1 LPKPVLLS
9 SVSPDAGGDTL
20 PLTLA
25 RLTDEFLQV
34 ADLLIDADPS
44 DVDGLAQVQHRLDR
58 SAAAI
63 EGKAGAIA
71 ALIREFE
78 ARANAAQSEADR
90 IAAHAK
96 TAKAHAAWLREYLLQ
111 NLLALGVDRIQTTV
125 AVIAIREGPPA
136 AEVLDE
142 KELPDA
148 FKRVVTSVDKA
159 SLRTALM
166 DGEVVSGA
174 RLTRGKYLSIR

>member
-1 LPKPVLLS
+1 LPKPALLS
-9 SVSPDAGGDTL
+9 TLAADVSGDTL

-44 DVDGLAQVQHRLDR
+44 DLDGLAQVQQRLDR

-71 ALIREFE
+71 ALVREFE

-90 IAAHAK
+90 IAAHAR
-96 TAKAHAAWLREYLLQ
+96 TAKAHATWLREYLLQ
-111 NLLALGVDRIQTTV
+111 NLLALGVDRIQTAV
-125 AVIAIREGPPA
+125 AVVAVREGPPA
-136 AEVLDE
+136 AEILDE
-142 KELPDA
+142 DALPDA

-159 SLRTALM
+159 RLRTALM
-166 DGEVVSGA
+166 DGEVISGA
-174 RLTRGKYLSIR
+174 RLTRGRYLSIR

>member
-1 LPKPVLLS
+1 MPKPVLLS
-9 SVSPDAGGDTL
+9 SAAPDAGGDTL

-34 ADLLIDADPS
+34 ADLLIDVDSS
-44 DVDGLAQVQHRLDR
+44 DLEVLAEVQQRLDR

-78 ARANAAQSEADR
+78 ARANVAQSEADR
-90 IAAHAK
+90 IAAHAR
-96 TAKAHAAWLREYLLQ
+96 TAKAHAVWLREYLLQ
-111 NLLALGVDRIQTTV
+111 NLLALGVERLQTGV

-136 AEVLDE
+136 TEVLDE
-142 KELPDA
+142 NALPDA

-159 SLRTALM
+159 RLRTALM

-174 RLTRGKYLSIR
+174 RLTRGRYLSIR

>member
-1 LPKPVLLS
+1 MPEPVPIS
-9 SVSPDAGGDTL
+9 SLAADAGGHAL

-34 ADLLIDADPS
+34 ADLLIDLDPS
-44 DVDGLAQVQHRLDR
+44 DLDGLIQVQQRLDR

-63 EGKAGAIA
+63 QGKAGAIA

-96 TAKAHAAWLREYLLQ
+96 TARAHAVWLREYLLG
-111 NLLALGVDRIQTTV
+111 NLLALGVDRIQTAV

-142 KELPDA
+142 HELPDA

-159 SLRTALM
+159 KLRSALM
-166 DGEVVSGA
+166 SGEAVSGA
-174 RLTRGKYLSIR
+174 RLTRGTYLSIR

>member
-1 LPKPVLLS
+1 MPHPVLLS
-9 SVSPDAGGDTL
+9 SLAADPGGDTL

-34 ADLLIDADPS
+34 ADLLINVDPS
-44 DVDGLAQVQHRLDR
+44 NVDGLAQVRLRLDR
-58 SAAAI
+58 SAAARQ
-63 EGKAGAIA
+63 GQAGAIA

-90 IAAHAK
+90 IAAHTK
-96 TAKAHAAWLREYLLQ
+96 TAKTHAAWLREYLLQ
-111 NLLALGVDRIQTTV
+111 NLLALGVERIQTAV

-142 KELPDA
+142 NVLPDA
-148 FKRVVTSVDKA
+148 FKHVVTSVDKA
-159 SLRTALM
+159 RLRSALM
-166 DGEVVSGA
+166 DGAAVSGA

>member
-1 LPKPVLLS
+1 LPQPVLLS
-9 SVSPDAGGDTL
+9 TPTADAGGDTL

-25 RLTDEFLQV
+25 RLTDEFLHV
-34 ADLLIDADPS
+34 ADLLIDVDPS
-44 DVDGLAQVQHRLDR
+44 DVEGLTQVQQRLDR

-71 ALIREFE
+71 ALIRAFE

-90 IAAHAK
+90 IAAHAR
-96 TAKAHAAWLREYLLQ
+96 TAKAHAVWLREYLLQ
-111 NLLALGVDRIQTTV
+111 NLLALGVERLQTAV

-136 AEVLDE
+136 TEVLDE
-142 KELPDA
+142 NALPDA

-159 SLRTALM
+159 RLRTALM

-174 RLTRGKYLSIR
+174 RLTRGRYLSIR

>member
-1 LPKPVLLS
+1 LPQPVLLS
-9 SVSPDAGGDTL
+9 THAADAGGDTL

-25 RLTDEFLQV
+25 RLTDEFLHV
-34 ADLLIDADPS
+34 ADLLIDVDPS
-44 DVDGLAQVQHRLDR
+44 DVEGLTQVQQRLDR

-96 TAKAHAAWLREYLLQ
+96 RAKAHAAWLREYLLQ

-142 KELPDA
+142 NELPDA